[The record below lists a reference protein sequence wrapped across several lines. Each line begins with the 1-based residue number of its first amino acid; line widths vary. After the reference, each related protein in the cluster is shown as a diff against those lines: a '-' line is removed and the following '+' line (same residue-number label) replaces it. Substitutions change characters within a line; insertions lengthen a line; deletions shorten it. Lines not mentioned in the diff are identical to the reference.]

1 MCNCVPDRAVFIRT
15 DLERRL
21 DAERRAADRQ
31 RRTQDLLEDRQLRA
45 TWERK
50 REEFRRIANVSGR
63 LTAYGT
69 LYRAAA
75 LGALERNPDLKAEV
89 VAFRQQRAQRAAA
102 NGNTFEAVPAVT

>member
-1 MCNCVPDRAVFIRT
+1 MCTCVPGRAEFIRS

-21 DAERRAADRQ
+21 DAERMAAERQ

-50 REEFRRIANVSGR
+50 RAEYRKIADSSAR
-63 LTAYGT
+63 LNAFGT

-75 LGALERNPDLKAEV
+75 WGALRRDPDLAADV
-89 VAFRQQRAQRAAA
+89 LAFRRRGQRAAA
-102 NGNTFEAVPAVT
+102 NGRTFETTAPVT